1 MKTVLVEDDD
11 KVKQVSASS
20 PGSQN
25 MVETLDDKGEKG
37 PLGHNFTSEG
47 SQEPVDYVQRQIAK
61 TTRQYHPVKYRIMKC
76 RTNTYKYSFWP
87 RTISEWNNLPHQTLN
102 IKDKAG
108 FRASIGN
115 NI

>member
-37 PLGHNFTSEG
+37 PLGHSFTPEG
-47 SQEPVDYVQRQIAK
+47 SQEPVVTVDTDDEAPSNFTQGSQEVDVDDKDDQ
-61 TTRQYHPVKYRIMKC
+61 TMVV
-76 RTNTYKYSFWP
+76 
-87 RTISEWNNLPHQTLN
+87 TIDDE
-102 IKDKAG
+102 DD
-108 FRASIGN
+108 RASVSNFNHIWK
-115 NI
+115 